1 MALCAPLAL
10 ARALCLPPPAAKAE
24 LPSLLKHG
32 LGARCVILGFG
43 KAIAQLAQFSERGNP
58 AFAAT
63 LPVCASPYIYVG
75 TRPWPSLLAA
85 LGGLVAR
92 GWASQP
98 GVVVQ
103 LTSDSGQD
111 RTASITYLALNIP
124 KLSGMLMQPRQ
135 QRSPRCAKAC
145 RPCML

>member
-1 MALCAPLAL
+1 M
-10 ARALCLPPPAAKAE
+10 
-24 LPSLLKHG
+24 
-32 LGARCVILGFG
+32 ILGFG

-63 LPVCASPYIYVG
+63 LLVCASPCIYVG

-85 LGGLVAR
+85 LGGQVGR

-111 RTASITYLALNIP
+111 RTASITYLA
-124 KLSGMLMQPRQ
+124 
-135 QRSPRCAKAC
+135 
-145 RPCML
+145 

>member
-1 MALCAPLAL
+1 MAPCAPLAL
-10 ARALCLPPPAAKAE
+10 ARTLCLPPPAAKAE

-32 LGARCVILGFG
+32 LGARCVILGLG
-43 KAIAQLAQFSERGNP
+43 KAIAQLAQLSERGNP

-63 LPVCASPYIYVG
+63 LLVCASPCIYVG

-85 LGGLVAR
+85 LGGQVGR

-98 GVVVQ
+98 GGVVQ

-111 RTASITYLALNIP
+111 RTASITYLALALQYP
-124 KLSGMLMQPRQ
+124 KVVRYAYAA
-135 QRSPRCAKAC
+135 SPAKTPPLC
-145 RPCML
+145 QGL